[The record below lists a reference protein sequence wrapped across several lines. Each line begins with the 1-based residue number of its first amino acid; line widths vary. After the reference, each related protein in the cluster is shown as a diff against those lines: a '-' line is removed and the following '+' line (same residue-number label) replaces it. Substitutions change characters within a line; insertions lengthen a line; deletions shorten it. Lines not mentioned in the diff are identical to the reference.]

1 MDLLRELAGQTFI
14 RFIIENFY
22 TKDVIRSTNKKLL
35 MNCIK
40 SYYNSGIDSNFY
52 CISKVLYFDTD
63 L

>member
-40 SYYNSGIDSNFY
+40 SYYNSG
-52 CISKVLYFDTD
+52 KLLLYK
-63 L
+63 